1 MTVLKQIFEISL
13 MNLRNLPSRLG
24 SSSVI
29 VVGIAGVVSVLVG
42 LLSMASGF
50 NAVLQNTSSPD
61 RAVVVRDGSIS
72 EVNSVISI
80 QDLNIV
86 SRMEGI
92 SGSSGELFVIADVP
106 KKSTGTPANLVIR
119 GVQQSAFGIRPELH
133 IVEGRNFQTG
143 VSELITGAKASVAFS
158 GLEIGE
164 KLQFRDSTWT
174 VVGMFESG
182 GNAYES
188 EVWADLPVV
197 QTAFRRDGSIN
208 TIRVILDD
216 PSLATEIH
224 QRIQDDPRLD
234 LKLVTEDEFYQA
246 QSKERTDMINTFG
259 VAVGVIMA
267 IGAVFA
273 ALNTMYS
280 AVSVRTVEIATL
292 RALGFGGLPVV
303 VSVMIEALT
312 LASIGGLLGG
322 GLVYL
327 IFDGYTASTLN
338 TTGSFSQVVFDF
350 AVTPELL
357 QLGITWALLLGL
369 VGGLFPA
376 VHAARLPITKA
387 LRGE

>member
-1 MTVLKQIFEISL
+1 MLKQIWEITV
-13 MNLRNLPSRLG
+13 MNLRNLRSRIG

-29 VVGIAGVVSVLVG
+29 VVGIAGVVGVLVG

-50 NAVLQNTSSPD
+50 TAALQSTSQPD
-61 RAVVVRDGSIS
+61 RALVMRDGSNGEMNSGIS
-72 EVNSVISI
+72 T

-92 SGSSGELFVIADVP
+92 SASSGELFVVADVP
-106 KKSTGTPANLVIR
+106 KKSTGTPANLVVR
-119 GVQQSAFGIRPELH
+119 GVQQSAFAIRPELH
-133 IVEGRNFQTG
+133 IVEGRSFETG
-143 VSELITGAKASVAFS
+143 VGELIAGYKASVEFS
-158 GLEIGE
+158 GLEVGE
-164 KLQFRDSTWT
+164 KIQFRDSAWT
-174 VVGMFESG
+174 VVGIFEAG
-182 GNAYES
+182 GNAFES

-197 QTAFRRDGSIN
+197 QTAFRRGGGMN
-208 TIRVILDD
+208 TMRVILDE
-216 PSLATEIH
+216 PSLASEIH

-234 LKLVTEDEFYQA
+234 LKLVTETEFYKA
-246 QSKERTDMINTFG
+246 QSQQRADLINNFG
-259 VAVGVIMA
+259 VSIGVIMA

-292 RALGFGGLPVV
+292 RALGFGSFPVV
-303 VSVMIEALT
+303 VSVMIEALA
-312 LASIGGLLGG
+312 LASVGGLLGG

-338 TTGSFSQVVFDF
+338 TGASFSQVAFDF

-369 VGGLFPA
+369 IGGLFPA
-376 VHAARLPITKA
+376 VHAARLPITQA

>member
-1 MTVLKQIFEISL
+1 MLKQIWEITV
-13 MNLRNLPSRLG
+13 MNLRNLRSRLG

-29 VVGIAGVVSVLVG
+29 VVGIAGVVGVLVG

-50 NAVLQNTSSPD
+50 TAALQSTSQPD
-61 RAVVVRDGSIS
+61 RALVMRDGSNGEMNSGIS
-72 EVNSVISI
+72 T

-92 SGSSGELFVIADVP
+92 SASSGELYVVADVP
-106 KKSTGTPANLVIR
+106 KKSTGTPANLVVR
-119 GVQQSAFGIRPELH
+119 GVQQSAFAIRPELH
-133 IVEGRNFQTG
+133 IVDGRNFATG
-143 VSELITGAKASVAFS
+143 VGELIAGYKASVEFS
-158 GLEIGE
+158 GLEVGKQI
-164 KLQFRDSTWT
+164 QFRDSAWT
-174 VVGMFESG
+174 VVGIFESG
-182 GNAYES
+182 GNAFES

-197 QTAFRRDGSIN
+197 QTAFRRGGGMN

-216 PSLATEIH
+216 PSLASEIH

-234 LKLVTEDEFYQA
+234 LKLVTEDVFYKA
-246 QSKERTDMINTFG
+246 QSQQRADLINTFG
-259 VAVGVIMA
+259 VSVGMIMA

-303 VSVMIEALT
+303 VSVMIEALA

-338 TTGSFSQVVFDF
+338 TGASFSQVAFDF

-376 VHAARLPITKA
+376 VHAARLPITIA

>member
-1 MTVLKQIFEISL
+1 MLKQILEITL
-13 MNLRNLPSRLG
+13 MNMRNLRSRLG

-29 VVGIAGVVSVLVG
+29 VVGIAGVVGVLVG

-50 NAVLQNTSSPD
+50 TAALQSTSKPD
-61 RAVVVRDGSIS
+61 RALVMRDGSNGEMASSIS
-72 EVNSVISI
+72 T

-86 SRMEGI
+86 SRIEGI
-92 SGSSGELFVIADVP
+92 SASSGEVFVVADVP
-106 KKSTGTPANLVIR
+106 KKSTGTPANLVVR
-119 GVQQSAFGIRPELH
+119 GVQQSAFAIRPEVH

-143 VSELITGAKASVAFS
+143 VGELIAGYKASVEFS
-158 GLEIGE
+158 GLEVGKE
-164 KLQFRDSTWT
+164 VQFRDSAWT
-174 VVGMFESG
+174 VVGIFESG
-182 GNAYES
+182 GNAHES

-197 QTAFRRDGSIN
+197 QTAFRRGGAMN

-216 PSLATEIH
+216 PSLAAEIH

-234 LKLVTEDEFYQA
+234 LKLVTETEFYKA
-246 QSKERTDMINTFG
+246 QSQQRADLINNFG
-259 VAVGVIMA
+259 VSVGVIMA

-292 RALGFGGLPVV
+292 RALGFGGFPVV
-303 VSVMIEALT
+303 VSVMIEALA
-312 LASIGGLLGG
+312 LACIGGLLGG

-338 TTGSFSQVVFDF
+338 TGASFSQVAFDF

-357 QLGITWALLLGL
+357 RLGITWALLLGL
-369 VGGLFPA
+369 IGGLFPA
-376 VHAARLPITKA
+376 VHAVRLPITQA

>member
-1 MTVLKQIFEISL
+1 MLKQIWEITL
-13 MNLRNLPSRLG
+13 MNLRNLGSRLG

-29 VVGIAGVVSVLVG
+29 VVGIAGVVGVLVG

-50 NAVLQNTSSPD
+50 SAALQSTSKPD
-61 RAVVVRDGSIS
+61 RALIIRDGSNGEMSSNIS
-72 EVNSVISI
+72 T
-80 QDLNIV
+80 QDLNII

-92 SGSSGELFVIADVP
+92 NASSGEVFVVADVP
-106 KKSTGTPANLVIR
+106 KKSTGTPANLVVR

-133 IVEGRNFQTG
+133 IVEGRNFATG
-143 VSELITGAKASVAFS
+143 VGELIAGYKASLEFS
-158 GLEIGE
+158 GLEIG
-164 KLQFRDSTWT
+164 KKIQFRDSAWT
-174 VVGMFESG
+174 VVGIFESD

-197 QTAFRRDGSIN
+197 QTAFRRGGAMN

-216 PSLATEIH
+216 PSLANVIQ

-234 LKLVTEDEFYQA
+234 LKLVTEDEFYKA
-246 QSKERTDMINTFG
+246 QSQQRADLINTFG
-259 VAVGVIMA
+259 VSIGVIMA

-292 RALGFGGLPVV
+292 RALGFGGFPVV
-303 VSVMIEALT
+303 VSVMIEALV
-312 LASIGGLLGG
+312 LASLGGLLGG

-338 TTGSFSQVVFDF
+338 TGASFSQVAFDF

-357 QLGITWALLLGL
+357 RLGIAWALLLGL
-369 VGGLFPA
+369 IGGLFPA
-376 VHAARLPITKA
+376 IHAARMPITVA